1 MIVYRRYQMQFG
13 KSGKQRRRTQIQKG
27 TVKIENVVEGVLR
40 KRGWSDK
47 LHERRIYDIWESIVG
62 KANAAQSA
70 PISLYGGI
78 LRVDVSH
85 PVYANEM
92 TLMKTKIIEK
102 LKNELDRVN
111 TNVRNGKTANKVVDI
126 RFNFNPRF
134 PKEKSYRGNVRPET
148 ETVQKDKKPVP
159 PEMKEQIESVV
170 SVVNDQ
176 ELRESLKTLLTTQ
189 CADTEKVNNQ

>member
-1 MIVYRRYQMQFG
+1 MQFG
-13 KSGKQRRRTQIQKG
+13 KSRKQRRRAQIQRG

-47 LHERRIYDIWESIVG
+47 LHERRIFDIWESVVG
-62 KANAAQSA
+62 KANASQSA

-92 TLMKTKIIEK
+92 TLMKTDIIEK
-102 LKNELDRVN
+102 LKNELE
-111 TNVRNGKTANKVVDI
+111 NVKTKYRNVDTANKIVDI

-134 PKEKSYRGNVRPET
+134 PKEKSYRGSVRSET
-148 ETVQKDKKPVP
+148 GTVQKNTKPVSQ
-159 PEMKEQIESVV
+159 EMKEQIESVV

-176 ELRESLKTLLTTQ
+176 ELRESLKTLFTTQ
-189 CADTEKVNNQ
+189 SADTEKVNNK

>member
-1 MIVYRRYQMQFG
+1 MQYG
-13 KSGKQRRRTQIQKG
+13 KSGKQRRRVQIQRG
-27 TVKIENVVEGVLR
+27 TVKVHDVVEGVLR

-47 LHERRIYDIWESIVG
+47 LYERRVFDIWESVVG

-70 PISLYGGI
+70 PISLYNGI

-92 TLMKTKIIEK
+92 TMMKIDIIEK
-102 LKNELDRVN
+102 LKSELENEDPK
-111 TNVRNGKTANKVVDI
+111 VRKVTMTKNIVDI

-134 PKEKSYRGNVRPET
+134 SKEKSHSVRDKSKTDTVEKNVI
-148 ETVQKDKKPVP
+148 PVSS
-159 PEMKEQIESVV
+159 EMKQQIESMV

-176 ELRESLKTLLTTQ
+176 ELREALKTLFTTQ
-189 CADTEKVNNQ
+189 CADTEKVDDGN

>member
-1 MIVYRRYQMQFG
+1 MRFG
-13 KSGKQRRRTQIQKG
+13 KSSKHRRRAQIQRG

-47 LHERRIYDIWESIVG
+47 VHERRVFDIWESVVG
-62 KANAAQSA
+62 KTIAIQSA

-102 LKNELDRVN
+102 IKSELENQN
-111 TNVRNGKTANKVVDI
+111 TKVRRISTANKVVDI

-134 PKEKSYRGNVRPET
+134 SKDRSHRSRNESEARVS
-148 ETVQKDKKPVP
+148 QKDIKPVS
-159 PEMKEQIESVV
+159 PEMKEQIESMV

-176 ELRESLKTLLTTQ
+176 ELREALKTLFTTQ
-189 CADTEKVNNQ
+189 CADTETENIE

>member
-1 MIVYRRYQMQFG
+1 MQFG
-13 KSGKQRRRTQIQKG
+13 KSRKQRRRTQIQRG

-47 LHERRIYDIWESIVG
+47 LQEKRVFDIWESVVG
-62 KANAAQSA
+62 KANASQSA

-102 LKNELDRVN
+102 LKNELKNEN
-111 TNVRNGKTANKVVDI
+111 TKVQRAPTANKIVDI

-134 PKEKSYRGNVRPET
+134 PKEKSYRGSVRSET
-148 ETVQKDKKPVP
+148 GTVQKNTKSVSQ
-159 PEMKEQIESVV
+159 EMKEQIESVV

-176 ELRESLKTLLTTQ
+176 ELRESLKTLFTTQ
-189 CADTEKVNNQ
+189 CADTEKVNNK

>member
-1 MIVYRRYQMQFG
+1 MQFG
-13 KSGKQRRRTQIQKG
+13 KSRKQRRRTQIQRG

-47 LHERRIYDIWESIVG
+47 LQEKRIFDIWESVVG
-62 KANAAQSA
+62 KAIAAQSA

-102 LKNELDRVN
+102 LKNELKNKN
-111 TNVRNGKTANKVVDI
+111 TKVQRAPTANKIVDI

-134 PKEKSYRGNVRPET
+134 PKEKSHSGRDRSEVEGS
-148 ETVQKDKKPVP
+148 QKDLKPVSP
-159 PEMKEQIESVV
+159 KMKEQIESVV

-176 ELRESLKTLLTTQ
+176 ELRESLKTLFTTQ
-189 CADTEKVNNQ
+189 CADTEKVNNK

>member
-1 MIVYRRYQMQFG
+1 MRFG
-13 KSGKQRRRTQIQKG
+13 KSGKHRRRTQIQRG
-27 TVKIENVVEGVLR
+27 TVKIENVVEGVMR

-47 LHERRIYDIWESIVG
+47 LHEKRVFDIWQSVVG

-102 LKNELDRVN
+102 LKNELENEN
-111 TNVRNGKTANKVVDI
+111 TKVQRAPTANKIVDI

-134 PKEKSYRGNVRPET
+134 SKEKSHSGRDRSET
-148 ETVQKDKKPVP
+148 GGSQKDSKPVP
-159 PEMKEQIESVV
+159 PEMKEQIDSVV

-176 ELRESLKTLLTTQ
+176 ELREALKTLFTTQ
-189 CADTEKVNNQ
+189 CANSETGNKE

>member
-1 MIVYRRYQMQFG
+1 MRFG
-13 KSGKQRRRTQIQKG
+13 KSVKHRRKAQIQRG

-47 LHERRIYDIWESIVG
+47 LHERRVFDIWESVVG
-62 KANAAQSA
+62 KTIAAQSA

-92 TLMKTKIIEK
+92 TLMKTQIIEK
-102 LKNELDRVN
+102 LKNELENEN
-111 TNVRNGKTANKVVDI
+111 TKFRSVATANKVVDI

-134 PKEKSYRGNVRPET
+134 PKEKSQRGIDRSET
-148 ETVQKDKKPVP
+148 GVVQKDIKPVS
-159 PEMKEQIESVV
+159 PEIKEQIESVV

-176 ELRESLKTLLTTQ
+176 ELREALKTLFTTQ
-189 CADTEKVNNQ
+189 SADTEKANNE

>member
-1 MIVYRRYQMQFG
+1 MQFG
-13 KSGKQRRRTQIQKG
+13 KSSKHRRRTQTQRR
-27 TVKIENVVEGVLR
+27 TVKIEDVVEGVLR
-40 KRGWSDK
+40 KRGGTDK
-47 LHERRIYDIWESIVG
+47 IHERRVFDVWESVVG
-62 KANAAQSA
+62 KTIATQSA

-92 TLMKTKIIEK
+92 TLMKNKIIEK
-102 LKNELDRVN
+102 LKSELENLNSRTRRVP
-111 TNVRNGKTANKVVDI
+111 TEKKVTDI

-134 PKEKSYRGNVRPET
+134 SKDRSHHSKDNTQSGVSEKNSKQVS
-148 ETVQKDKKPVP
+148 

-176 ELRESLKTLLTTQ
+176 ELREALKTLFTTQ
-189 CADTEKVNNQ
+189 CADTKTEIKE